1 MFAINLNYKVISY
14 SLLAFLGVLVRFID
28 LSNRAVHHDESLHGY
43 FSFITSQGDYYNH
56 NPLTHG
62 MFLFNVLSSSF
73 WLITDNDFILRL
85 PFALSGVVLIF
96 VPLLLKKEIGF
107 LPCFIFSLLITF
119 SPSIAYFS
127 RFARNDIFMA
137 LTLLILVIA
146 IFKYIKTSKIVWI
159 YVSVT
164 FLSLGYTIK
173 ESMYINVFGILI
185 FLFLYSFTDIKNI
198 ILGKLNIK
206 NISNETRIF
215 IIIFSLSLPL
225 AAPLF
230 SIFQSSLGFT
240 LATPDGYPGV
250 PPGLPTGLGIVISW
264 IISFSLLG
272 ISIFIGIYS
281 DKKTYIYSFLIFLVV
296 YISMFTTFMI
306 APQGLVT
313 GQWQSLGY
321 WLAQHEVARGSQ
333 PYYYYLLI
341 LFTNEFLP
349 FLFGIPLSVYYL
361 IRGEFLSKFVSFWA
375 IFSLISFSIAGE
387 KMPWLTVNLTLPFI
401 FVFSIFS
408 REVIKYL
415 KDRSYQVL
423 LFQFISAFIVLI
435 LTLKILF
442 TNYQLNE
449 NLYYDILYLLTSLI
463 IISGI
468 NLYLKNIFSVKS
480 FSYSLL
486 SVIAIL
492 SFFLTIRTTNI
503 VVFDL
508 SDEPKDM
515 LIYTQTSQNLHHI
528 SKELDE
534 LYLKKS
540 DLRIA
545 IDTTDGFSWPWMWY
559 LRGKNEITWFSDMNY
574 ESLNSDFDVIITSK
588 KNIDKIETSN
598 YKVIREF
605 PHRQWFPEN
614 IYRNKRPEDLLKMA
628 TNMQNR
634 IKLKNYILYREFQT
648 QIGSSDGVFLKS
660 YNLDNF
666 E

>member
-1 MFAINLNYKVISY
+1 MVAINLNYKIISY

-107 LPCFIFSLLITF
+107 LPCFIFSLLVTF

-146 IFKYIKTSKIVWI
+146 IFKYIKTSKIIWI
-159 YVSVT
+159 YVSVA

-281 DKKTYIYSFLIFLVV
+281 DKKIYIYSFLIFLVV

-349 FLFGIPLSVYYL
+349 FLFGIPLS
-361 IRGEFLSKFVSFWA
+361 
-375 IFSLISFSIAGE
+375 
-387 KMPWLTVNLTLPFI
+387 
-401 FVFSIFS
+401 
-408 REVIKYL
+408 
-415 KDRSYQVL
+415 
-423 LFQFISAFIVLI
+423 
-435 LTLKILF
+435 
-442 TNYQLNE
+442 
-449 NLYYDILYLLTSLI
+449 
-463 IISGI
+463 
-468 NLYLKNIFSVKS
+468 
-480 FSYSLL
+480 
-486 SVIAIL
+486 
-492 SFFLTIRTTNI
+492 
-503 VVFDL
+503 
-508 SDEPKDM
+508 
-515 LIYTQTSQNLHHI
+515 
-528 SKELDE
+528 
-534 LYLKKS
+534 
-540 DLRIA
+540 
-545 IDTTDGFSWPWMWY
+545 
-559 LRGKNEITWFSDMNY
+559 
-574 ESLNSDFDVIITSK
+574 
-588 KNIDKIETSN
+588 
-598 YKVIREF
+598 
-605 PHRQWFPEN
+605 
-614 IYRNKRPEDLLKMA
+614 
-628 TNMQNR
+628 
-634 IKLKNYILYREFQT
+634 
-648 QIGSSDGVFLKS
+648 
-660 YNLDNF
+660 
-666 E
+666 